1 MNFIELTDKELVD
14 IAKVDA
20 QHLKYVEL
28 LNKLHDR
35 LGTKYEGETK
45 RLLMDLR
52 NTLREHFDTEEKLM
66 KEYNYYGYFSHK
78 LEHNRVFN
86 KVDNYIK
93 SIEKNNGKLDSEFLE
108 SGRRW
113 FFNHFR
119 FNDKK
124 CADHLKAQ
132 GVS

>member
-1 MNFIELTDKELVD
+1 MSFIELTDKELVD

-52 NTLREHFDTEEKLM
+52 DTLREHFDTEEKLM
-66 KEYNYYGYFSHK
+66 KEYNY
-78 LEHNRVFN
+78 
-86 KVDNYIK
+86 
-93 SIEKNNGKLDSEFLE
+93 
-108 SGRRW
+108 
-113 FFNHFR
+113 
-119 FNDKK
+119 
-124 CADHLKAQ
+124 
-132 GVS
+132 

>member
-28 LNKLHDR
+28 LNKLHGQ

-52 NTLREHFDTEEKLM
+52 DTLREHFDTEEKLM

-93 SIEKNNGKLDSEFLE
+93 TIEKNNEKLDLEFLE

-113 FFNHFR
+113 FFNHFKL
-119 FNDKK
+119 NDKK